1 MIWSDPY
8 PDCWPIVV
16 SESYINIFLTYPP
29 WTNVAPEESMQRRL
43 FFLRMAYFQVPIL
56 LVSLEYCILSLYP
69 KCWHLVVS
77 KACIK
82 KSLIFA
88 LTTHVFF
95 SYEKNVGQSNQPTPW
110 STCKQTHGVMP
121 WNRTNCRVHGHLGC
135 VNTYTLVGRGLA
147 VSNQKKT
154 CDQGDYTTLFSWCLV
169 QSHYG
174 NSYKPIIEGYF
185 TSIDWEKYV
194 KNMSYRH
201 AYYILLHW

>member
-1 MIWSDPY
+1 MGVIPGWRVETLHHVWQGLQNMRLLRLYTWSRWIFSPRGPRCVGIPTQEKNSEKLVEKSSLHQLIWSDPY

-16 SESYINIFLTYPP
+16 SESYINNFFTYPP

-56 LVSLEYCILSLYP
+56 LISRKYCILSLYP

-95 SYEKNVGQSNQPTPW
+95 LRKERRTIQPTHSPGRL
-110 STCKQTHGVMP
+110 QA
-121 WNRTNCRVHGHLGC
+121 
-135 VNTYTLVGRGLA
+135 NTWHDA
-147 VSNQKKT
+147 MEQN
-154 CDQGDYTTLFSWCLV
+154 
-169 QSHYG
+169 
-174 NSYKPIIEGYF
+174 
-185 TSIDWEKYV
+185 
-194 KNMSYRH
+194 
-201 AYYILLHW
+201 